1 MSDEQSFDSEPDN
14 RFIYWVAGG
23 LIAVMIVIGL
33 VAYRGAKQDNEAD
46 QKAEQLISKLQAAGV
61 TRLPSTNQVA
71 RVLGTDGGSTCQ
83 DPHNALRKATLFSMI
98 MNGAAGP
105 GMRPVITDSRVFRGQ
120 LAVISVY
127 CPEELP
133 KFQKFVDDLK
143 TGNVVRS

>member
-1 MSDEQSFDSEPDN
+1 MSDDQNLDSEPDN
-14 RFIYWVAGG
+14 TFIYWVAGG
-23 LIAVMIVIGL
+23 LIAVLIVIGL
-33 VAYRGAKQDNEAD
+33 VAYRGAKQDNEAN

-61 TRLPSTNQVA
+61 QRLPSTNQVA